1 MPIDALLL
9 RLPRIAAATLVALA
23 LPASAGAL
31 YKCVDDAHHTTYTTS
46 KTSSSCVVLSQ
57 SSTSSSSASSA
68 TSAVRPKAA
77 ATPSPSDFPRV
88 SGDTQKSRDSDRKR
102 ILEQELASEQR
113 NYDEARR
120 SIAEQEQA
128 KASVDRLQPLKDR
141 LALHERN
148 LVALKKEIGNLR

>member
-1 MPIDALLL
+1 MMLIDALLL
-9 RLPRIAAATLVALA
+9 RLPRIASAALVALA

-46 KTSSSCVVLSQ
+46 KTSGSCVLLSQ
-57 SSTSSSSASSA
+57 STTSSSGASSSGA
-68 TSAVRPKAA
+68 ARPKAA
-77 ATPSPSDFPRV
+77 AAPTPSDFPRV

-102 ILEQELASEQR
+102 ILEQELAAEQR
-113 NYDEARR
+113 NYDEAKR

-128 KASVDRLQPLKDR
+128 RATTDRLQPLKDR